1 MMKAKKLKH
10 VIFYQG
16 ALMSY
21 QTSIYF
27 DPTALLI
34 IKNEVDNSIRLVE
47 SAVSSLVED
56 QTLPF
61 GIDDA
66 LNQFEQC
73 AHVIRLIDMPQLAQL
88 TEYAAELMRKI
99 MQDPHN
105 INTSDVLAL
114 SEGTTMLK
122 RFIEF
127 TCLREV
133 KVHEFLLDTLNRLEL
148 ALGKPLTQEGEKLAP
163 LLECVVP
170 ELELAVAPELE
181 KSVYVHKLYKMCLN
195 NLLKQQETQLDFQGL
210 QLVGAYL
217 SHLSAATSTAQY
229 WKLVA
234 NALQNIK
241 DTILSDAR
249 LRTLIQIETHIAAF
263 LKDPQ
268 QFTVDTLAVANV
280 LSLCINQ
287 DNDLSQYLREKINA
301 GDDILTDNQL
311 QVFSRHLYGPD
322 FETIHTASKLIT
334 DEMSTIRNDIEYN
347 YENMSDEKTAELKE
361 KLLALANIFKVL
373 NLNEAATE
381 LTQQAALLSDHTSLN
396 NENYAQQLMNSI
408 LSAMNSIGILERNY
422 TSNRLQLPVNNLQ
435 ISLDRLD
442 DAHAVLLT
450 ETKVQIDATSQ
461 TLVQYIAE
469 QNNENI
475 AQIPAQL
482 VEISGAM
489 LFLGSKESQHTLLES
504 ARFVTE
510 ALVNQTT
517 ITAPQVQSLLE
528 ILASADMMIDNF
540 QNKQPVLQSM
550 FEIALNSS
558 QNLKATA

>member
-1 MMKAKKLKH
+1 
-10 VIFYQG
+10 
-16 ALMSY
+16 MSY

-34 IKNEVDNSIRLVE
+34 IKNEVDNSIQLVE

-99 MQDPHN
+99 MQDPQN
-105 INTSDVLAL
+105 IKTSDVLAL

-133 KVHEFLLDTLNRLEL
+133 KVHQFLLDTLNRLEL
-148 ALGKPLTQEGEKLAP
+148 ALGKPLTQDGESIAP
-163 LLECVVP
+163 LLDCVVP
-170 ELELAVAPELE
+170 NLELQAAPELE
-181 KSVYVHKLYKMCLN
+181 KSAYVHKLYKICLN
-195 NLLKQQETQLDFQGL
+195 NLLKQQESPLDFQGL
-210 QLVGAYL
+210 QLVGSYL
-217 SHLSAATSTAQY
+217 SYLSEATATAQY

-234 NALQNIK
+234 NALQNLK
-241 DTILSDAR
+241 DLILSDAR

-263 LKDPQ
+263 LQDPQ
-268 QFTVDTLAVANV
+268 QFNVNTLEIANV
-280 LSLCINQ
+280 ISLCISQ

-334 DEMSTIRNDIEYN
+334 DEMSEIRNDIEYN
-347 YENMSDEKTAELKE
+347 YENMSDEKTAELKN
-361 KLLALANIFKVL
+361 KLLALVNIFKVL
-373 NLNEAATE
+373 NLNEAANE
-381 LTQQAALLSDHTSLN
+381 LTQQAALLSDHTSLS

-422 TSNRLQLPVNNLQ
+422 TSNRLQLRVNNLH

-442 DAHAVLLT
+442 DAHTVLLA
-450 ETKVQIDATSQ
+450 ESKVQIDATSQ
-461 TLVQYIAE
+461 TLVQYISE
-469 QNNENI
+469 QNNEHIANI
-475 AQIPAQL
+475 PMQL
-482 VEISGAM
+482 KEISGAM
-489 LFLGSKESQHTLLES
+489 LFLGSQESQKTLLDS
-504 ARFVTE
+504 ADFVE
-510 ALVNQTT
+510 AQLSQQAILNPQ
-517 ITAPQVQSLLE
+517 QVQALLE
-528 ILASADMMIDNF
+528 ILASADMMIDNL

-550 FEIALNSS
+550 FDIALNSS
-558 QNLKATA
+558 QNLKATV